1 MTGRTLY
8 SLFFVKWSA
17 IAVACCLAF
26 SAFAPAQAQQ
36 TLAAATAWLNMR
48 TGPGTGYPVILSI
61 PAGAQVAV
69 YQCTSNQT
77 WCEVG
82 YSGRTGWSSA
92 RYLNFAGCG
101 AVSGDPQPPPV
112 IGQVQARTTATL
124 NMRSGPSTA
133 YPTIRA
139 IPAGATVVVNRCTEG
154 YSWCEVT
161 YAGATGWSAAR
172 YLTSTSPQY
181 GQQPITNV
189 GALLGLR
196 LFEFIL
202 GQIGG
207 GQQPPPQPPG
217 QQAPG
222 ANEVCFYRDF
232 DFAGPSMC
240 VRMGQSDANLGG
252 NWNDRISSIR
262 VGRNATVEVCENFG
276 YAGTCRTFADDIARL
291 GTSLNDRISSF
302 RTTGFGGGPPPQARG
317 QACFFYDWFYQGA
330 SFCLEQGAT
339 IPFLN
344 PPWND
349 QVSSLRVDPGVTVEV
364 CEDVNFGGR
373 CERYTGDAQQLTGYR
388 NDSMSSIRVR

>member
-1 MTGRTLY
+1 L
-8 SLFFVKWSA
+8 A
-17 IAVACCLAF
+17 IAVACCLVLA
-26 SAFAPAQAQQ
+26 AFAPVQAQQ
-36 TLAAATAWLNMR
+36 ILTATTTAWLNMR

-61 PAGAQVAV
+61 PVGGQVAV
-69 YQCTSNQT
+69 YQCTTNQT

-82 YSGRTGWSSA
+82 YGGRIGWSSA
-92 RYLNFAGCG
+92 RYLNFAGGGG
-101 AVSGDPQPPPV
+101 AVSGDPEPQPPPV
-112 IGQVQARTTATL
+112 IGQVQARTTVTL

-133 YPTIRA
+133 YPTIRGIPTGA
-139 IPAGATVVVNRCTEG
+139 IVVVNRCTNS
-154 YSWCEVT
+154 YSWCEVS
-161 YAGATGWSAAR
+161 YAGTTGWSAAR
-172 YLTSTSPQY
+172 YLTSTAPQY
-181 GQQPITNV
+181 GQQPIANV

-217 QQAPG
+217 QQTPG
-222 ANEVCFYRDF
+222 PNEVCFYRDF

-252 NWNDRISSIR
+252 NWNDAISSIR
-262 VGRNATVEVCENFG
+262 VGRNAAVEVCEHDN
-276 YAGTCRTFADDIARL
+276 YAGACRTVSDDIARL
-291 GTSLNDRISSF
+291 GGTLNDRISSF
-302 RTTGFGGGPPPQARG
+302 RTTGLGGGPPQTRG
-317 QACFFYDWFYQGA
+317 QACFFQDWFYQGA

-339 IPFLN
+339 VAFLN

-349 QVSSLRVDPGVTVEV
+349 RISSLRVDPGVTVEV